1 MQAIQCYSAATVRT
15 AEVCELAAD
24 VVLVPCAMAV
34 GVAAVKAAA
43 AAAAVA
49 ETLPAAVVASGC
61 GVAAAAAPTAAA
73 LPLPPAVGTM
83 RIVPGIMR
91 THSHASH
98 MFSCG

>member
-15 AEVCELAAD
+15 AEVGELPAD
-24 VVLVPCAMAV
+24 AVLAPCAIAV

-49 ETLPAAVVASGC
+49 ETLPAAVGAGSC
-61 GVAAAAAPTAAA
+61 GMAAATAAVLA

-83 RIVPGIMR
+83 RIVPGMMR